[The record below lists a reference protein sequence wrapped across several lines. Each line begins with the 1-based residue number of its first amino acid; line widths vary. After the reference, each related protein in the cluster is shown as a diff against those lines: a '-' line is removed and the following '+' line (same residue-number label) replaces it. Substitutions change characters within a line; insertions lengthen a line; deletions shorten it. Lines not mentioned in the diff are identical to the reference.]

1 MMGKICNYKK
11 EKMMKKKKKK
21 VKEIIKIKIYNE
33 IQTITQF
40 FCSCFTL
47 DTYFYFFLS
56 PCNSRR
62 P

>member
-1 MMGKICNYKK
+1 MENSKTMGKIYKNK
-11 EKMMKKKKKK
+11 TEKMEKKKKKVK

-47 DTYFYFFLS
+47 NAYFYF
-56 PCNSRR
+56 
-62 P
+62 